1 MPTNMLRA
9 GNCGAWGKF
18 LPLVMHSVDSS
29 GGRGSLLPINMPLE
43 LQLLLLLLLLL
54 HAFLLLE
61 LLLPLLLLELL
72 LLLPMLLLHT
82 LLLHALLL
90 LLL

>member
-18 LPLVMHSVDSS
+18 LPLVIHSVDSC

-43 LQLLLLLLLLL
+43 LQLLLLL

>member
-18 LPLVMHSVDSS
+18 LPLVMHSVDSC

-43 LQLLLLLLLLL
+43 LQLLLLL

-61 LLLPLLLLELL
+61 LLLPSLLL
-72 LLLPMLLLHT
+72 
-82 LLLHALLL
+82 
-90 LLL
+90 